1 MRRIPV
7 VGVSPSEFPGIVR
20 DVGLGRTWEEL
31 LESFGMSG
39 WGEPGKNCWARLAS
53 RAFLCI

>member
-31 LESFGMSG
+31 LGEACLSG
-39 WGEPGKNCWARLAS
+39 FFMYIGFAICRALLGKPS
-53 RAFLCI
+53 H